1 MSPAKSYLLVTLL
14 VLLTALP
21 PNSVVAAAS
30 PAPLIRGIGAVR
42 PKAVPRSYD
51 ARGRSRDYPDEGL
64 NNSTGHYSNGT
75 SGGRNLAAA
84 DGGAV
89 QEDHVAPHVSLGIG
103 SPAVN
108 VTLVFDTTS
117 DLLWTQCQTCLSC
130 VAQAGDMYDPNK
142 SETFANLTDSYN
154 YTYSKQAFT
163 SGYLA
168 TETFALGNVTV
179 ANITFGC
186 GTRNQGYY
194 DNVAGVFGVGR
205 GGVSLLNQLGID
217 RFSYCF
223 SSSGAPGCSAVFFGN
238 YTELATD
245 NPAAS
250 TPMVADPTLKSG
262 YFVKL
267 VGVTVG
273 ATRVNVAGASSA
285 EGGGRALVID
295 STSPVTFLDDATYA
309 QVKRALI
316 GQLTPLK
323 EANANATAGA
333 GLDLCFELAAGGAT
347 ATTVP
352 NVTMTLHFDG
362 GGSGGATDLV
372 VPPANYL
379 AVTEDSAGGL
389 LCLAMMPSSSNGVP
403 VLGSWALLD
412 TLVLYDLAKN
422 VVSFQPL
429 DCAAFLAAT
438 G

>member
-1 MSPAKSYLLVTLL
+1 MA
-14 VLLTALP
+14 
-21 PNSVVAAAS
+21 
-30 PAPLIRGIGAVR
+30 
-42 PKAVPRSYD
+42 KAVPRSYD

-89 QEDHVAPHVSLGIG
+89 QEKHVEPHVFLGIG
-103 SPAVN
+103 TPAMD

-117 DLLWTQCQTCLSC
+117 DLLWTQCQPCLSC

-142 SETFANLTDSYN
+142 TETYANLTSSNYN
-154 YTYSKQAFT
+154 YTYSKQSFT
-163 SGYLA
+163 SGYFA

-223 SSSGAPGCSAVFFGN
+223 SSSGAPGSSAVFLGGSP
-238 YTELATD
+238 ELAT
-245 NPAAS
+245 NATTTPAAS
-250 TPMVADPTLKSG
+250 TPMVADPVLKSG

-273 ATRVNVAGASSA
+273 ATRVDVAGASSA

-295 STSPVTFLDDATYA
+295 STSPVTVLDEATYGP
-309 QVKRALI
+309 VRRALVA
-316 GQLTPLK
+316 QLAPLK
-323 EANANATAGA
+323 EANANASAGV

-347 ATTVP
+347 PTPP

-362 GGSGGATDLV
+362 GAADLV
-372 VPPANYL
+372 LPPANYL
-379 AVTEDSAGGL
+379 AKDSAGGL
-389 LCLAMMPSSSNGVP
+389 ICLTMTPSSSNGVP
-403 VLGSWALLD
+403 VLGSSALLD

>member
-1 MSPAKSYLLVTLL
+1 MISAKL
-14 VLLTALP
+14 
-21 PNSVVAAAS
+21 
-30 PAPLIRGIGAVR
+30 PLIFALLSSATLISVAPSVRAARLPSSVLVRGAGEFLEHIGKEIANQL
-42 PKAVPRSYD
+42 S
-51 ARGRSRDYPDEGL
+51 GSRDYPNEGDQS
-64 NNSTGHYSNGT
+64 NSTRRGLSST
-75 SGGRNLAAA
+75 PGG
-84 DGGAV
+84 V
-89 QEDHVAPHVSLGIG
+89 QEKHVEPHVFLGIG
-103 SPAVN
+103 TPAMN

-117 DLLWTQCQTCLSC
+117 DLLWTQCQPCLSC

-142 SETFANLTDSYN
+142 TETYANLTSSSYN
-154 YTYSKQAFT
+154 YTYSKQSFT
-163 SGYLA
+163 SGYFA

-205 GGVSLLNQLGID
+205 GGRGGVSLLNQLGID

-223 SSSGAPGCSAVFFGN
+223 SSSGAPGSSAVFLGGSP
-238 YTELATD
+238 ELAT
-245 NPAAS
+245 NATTTPAAS
-250 TPMVADPTLKSG
+250 TPMVADPVLKSG

-273 ATRVNVAGASSA
+273 ATLVDVAGASSA

-295 STSPVTFLDDATYA
+295 STSPVTVLDEATYGP
-309 QVKRALI
+309 VRRALVA
-316 GQLTPLK
+316 QLAPLK
-323 EANANATAGA
+323 EANANASAGV

-347 ATTVP
+347 PTPP

-362 GGSGGATDLV
+362 GAADLV
-372 VPPANYL
+372 LPPASYL
-379 AVTEDSAGGL
+379 AKDSAGGL
-389 LCLAMMPSSSNGVP
+389 ICLTMTPSSSNGVP

>member
-1 MSPAKSYLLVTLL
+1 MISAKL
-14 VLLTALP
+14 
-21 PNSVVAAAS
+21 
-30 PAPLIRGIGAVR
+30 PLIFALLSSATLISVAPPVRAARLPSPVRVRGGGDFWDEIR
-42 PKAVPRSYD
+42 
-51 ARGRSRDYPDEGL
+51 RGLDRLGGRRDYPNEGQ
-64 NNSTGHYSNGT
+64 SNITRRGLSSSST
-75 SGGRNLAAA
+75 SG
-84 DGGAV
+84 DGALY
-89 QEDHVAPHVSLGIG
+89 VSLGIG
-103 SPAVN
+103 TPAMN

-117 DLLWTQCQTCLSC
+117 DLLWTQCQPCLSC
-130 VAQAGDMYDPNK
+130 VAQAGDMYAPNK
-142 SETFANLTDSYN
+142 SQTFANLTGRSYN
-154 YTYSKQAFT
+154 YTYSKHDFT

-168 TETFALGNVTV
+168 TETFALGNNVTV

-205 GGVSLLNQLGID
+205 GGGGGGGVSLLNQLGID

-223 SSSGAPGCSAVFFGN
+223 SSSGAPGSSAVFLGGSP
-238 YTELATD
+238 ELAT
-245 NPAAS
+245 NTTTTPAAS
-250 TPMVADPTLKSG
+250 TPMVADPVLKSG

-273 ATRVNVAGASSA
+273 ATRVDVAGASA

-295 STSPVTFLDDATYA
+295 STSLVTVLDEATYGP
-309 QVKRALI
+309 VRRALVA
-316 GQLTPLK
+316 QLAPLK
-323 EANANATAGA
+323 EANANASAGV
-333 GLDLCFELAAGGAT
+333 GLDLCFELPAGGAT

-362 GGSGGATDLV
+362 GGSGGAADLV
-372 VPPANYL
+372 VPQANYL
-379 AVTEDSAGGL
+379 VFVKDSASGL
-389 LCLAMMPSSSNGVP
+389 LCLTMMPSSSNGVP

-429 DCAAFLAAT
+429 NCAAFLAAT